1 MEEWKDEKKRQANRE
16 QLAREIRER
25 YRQMIKQ
32 GLTCPNDVLRV
43 LEEAKTDVLM
53 GLLGGPVV
61 ELLHRAGI
69 LDREKAKG
77 ILREI
82 FQEED

>member
-1 MEEWKDEKKRQANRE
+1 LEEWKEAKKRLANKD

-32 GLTCPNDVLRV
+32 GLTCPDDVLLV
-43 LEEAKTDVLM
+43 LEKAKADVLM
-53 GLLGGPVV
+53 GFIGGQFV

-69 LDREKAKG
+69 LDREIAEG
-77 ILREI
+77 ILREM
-82 FQEED
+82 